1 MQWEENC
8 RMKAS
13 TIWDKK
19 WLRRL
24 LAAGFW
30 LAVWQIA
37 ALSLPKLLFA
47 GPAQTVQSLF
57 RMLGMADF
65 WLSIAFSVG
74 KIAGG
79 FVLAFVLGC
88 VLAALAYRF
97 PLIRVLLEPAVQ
109 VMKSVP
115 VACFVVVALIW
126 VRSAWISVLTAFFV
140 VFPAVYINLQQG
152 LASVDIKMLEMAH
165 LFRLS
170 PGKRLRAVWLPAV
183 LPYLLGACRVS
194 VGMALKAGVAGE
206 IIGLPRWSI
215 GEQLYL
221 SKLYLNTAD
230 LFAWSLTILALSM
243 LLEKLLVRAAAAFER
258 KWGREA

>member
-1 MQWEENC
+1 
-8 RMKAS
+8 MKAS

-24 LAAGFW
+24 LAALFW

-47 GPAQTVQSLF
+47 GPAQTVQSLLF
-57 RMLGMADF
+57 MLRKADF
-65 WLSIAFSVG
+65 WLSILFSVS

-79 FVLAFVLGC
+79 FILAFALGCLLAVLAHRI
-88 VLAALAYRF
+88 ALARM
-97 PLIRVLLEPAVQ
+97 LLEPAVQ

-126 VRSAWISVLTAFFV
+126 VRSVWISVLTAFFV

-152 LASVDIKMLEMAH
+152 LQNTDEKMLEMAQV
-165 LFRLS
+165 FRLTA
-170 PGKRLRAVWLPAV
+170 GKRLRAVWLPAV
-183 LPYLLGACRVS
+183 LPYLLSACRVS

-230 LFAWSLTILALSM
+230 LFAWSLTILALS
-243 LLEKLLVRAAAAFER
+243 LVLEKLLVRAASSLEK
-258 KWGREA
+258 KWGATA

>member
-1 MQWEENC
+1 
-8 RMKAS
+8 MKAS
-13 TIWDKK
+13 TIWDNK

-24 LAAGFW
+24 LATAFW
-30 LAVWQIA
+30 LAAWQIA
-37 ALSLPKLLFA
+37 SLSLPKLLFA
-47 GPAQTVQSLF
+47 GPAQTVQSLLS
-57 RMLGMADF
+57 MLGQADF
-65 WLSIAFSVG
+65 WLSIVFSIS

-79 FVLAFVLGC
+79 FLSAFVLGC
-88 VLAALAYRF
+88 MLSMLAHRAPLA
-97 PLIRVLLEPAVQ
+97 RVLLEPAVQ

-152 LASVDIKMLEMAH
+152 LANVDEKMLEMARV
-165 LFRLS
+165 FRL
-170 PGKRLRAVWLPAV
+170 PAGKRLRAVWLPTV

-230 LFAWSLTILALSM
+230 LFAWSFTILMLSL
-243 LLEKLLVRAAAAFER
+243 LLEHLLVRTIAALEQ
-258 KWGREA
+258 KWGAV

>member
-1 MQWEENC
+1 
-8 RMKAS
+8 MKAS
-13 TIWDKK
+13 TIWDNK

-24 LAAGFW
+24 LATAFW

-37 ALSLPKLLFA
+37 SLSLPKLLFA
-47 GPAQTVQSLF
+47 GPAQTVQSLLF
-57 RMLGMADF
+57 MLRKADF
-65 WLSIAFSVG
+65 WLSILFSVS

-79 FVLAFVLGC
+79 FILAFALGCLLAVLAHRI
-88 VLAALAYRF
+88 ALARM
-97 PLIRVLLEPAVQ
+97 LLEPAVQ

-152 LASVDIKMLEMAH
+152 LQNTDEKMLEMAQV
-165 LFRLS
+165 FRLTA
-170 PGKRLRAVWLPAV
+170 GKRLRAVWLPAV
-183 LPYLLGACRVS
+183 LPYLLSACRVS

-230 LFAWSLTILALSM
+230 LFAWSLTILALS
-243 LLEKLLVRAAAAFER
+243 LVLEKLLVRAASSLEK
-258 KWGREA
+258 KWGATA

>member
-1 MQWEENC
+1 
-8 RMKAS
+8 MKAS
-13 TIWDKK
+13 TIWDNK

-24 LAAGFW
+24 LATAFW

-37 ALSLPKLLFA
+37 SLSLPKLLFA
-47 GPAQTVQSLF
+47 GPAQTVQSLLS
-57 RMLGMADF
+57 MLGQADF
-65 WLSIAFSVG
+65 WLSIVFSIS

-79 FVLAFVLGC
+79 FLFAFVLGC
-88 VLAALAYRF
+88 MLSVLAHRAPLA
-97 PLIRVLLEPAVQ
+97 RVLLEPAVQ
-109 VMKSVP
+109 VMKSIP

-152 LASVDIKMLEMAH
+152 LANVDEKMLEMARV
-165 LFRLS
+165 FRL
-170 PGKRLRAVWLPAV
+170 PAGKRLRAVWLPAV

-230 LFAWSLTILALSM
+230 LFAWSFTILMLSL
-243 LLEKLLVRAAAAFER
+243 LLEHLLVRTMAALEQ
-258 KWGREA
+258 KWGAV

>member
-1 MQWEENC
+1 
-8 RMKAS
+8 MKAS

-24 LAAGFW
+24 LAALFW

-47 GPAQTVQSLF
+47 GPAQTVQSLLF
-57 RMLGMADF
+57 MLRKADF
-65 WLSIAFSVG
+65 WLSILFSVS

-79 FVLAFVLGC
+79 FILAFALGCLLAVLAHRI
-88 VLAALAYRF
+88 ALARM
-97 PLIRVLLEPAVQ
+97 LLEPAVQ

-152 LASVDIKMLEMAH
+152 LQNTDEKMLEMAQV
-165 LFRLS
+165 FRLTA
-170 PGKRLRAVWLPAV
+170 GKRLRAVWLPAV
-183 LPYLLGACRVS
+183 LPYLLSACRVS

-230 LFAWSLTILALSM
+230 LFAWSLTILALS
-243 LLEKLLVRAAAAFER
+243 LVLEKLLVRAASSLEK
-258 KWGREA
+258 KWGATA

>member
-1 MQWEENC
+1 
-8 RMKAS
+8 MKAS

-24 LAAGFW
+24 LAALFW

-47 GPAQTVQSLF
+47 GPAQTVQSLLF
-57 RMLGMADF
+57 MLRKADF
-65 WLSIAFSVG
+65 WLSILFSVS

-79 FVLAFVLGC
+79 FILAFALGCLLAVLAHRI
-88 VLAALAYRF
+88 ALARM
-97 PLIRVLLEPAVQ
+97 LLEPAVQ

-152 LASVDIKMLEMAH
+152 LQNTDEKMLEMAQV
-165 LFRLS
+165 FRLIA
-170 PGKRLRAVWLPAV
+170 GKRLRAVWLPAV
-183 LPYLLGACRVS
+183 LPYLLSACRVS

-230 LFAWSLTILALSM
+230 LFAWSLTILALS
-243 LLEKLLVRAAAAFER
+243 LVLEKLLVRAASSLEK
-258 KWGREA
+258 KWGATA

>member
-1 MQWEENC
+1 MLWEESC

-13 TIWDKK
+13 TIWDKR
-19 WLRRL
+19 WRRW
-24 LAAGFW
+24 LAAAIFW
-30 LAVWQIA
+30 LGVWQA
-37 ALSLPKLLFA
+37 ASLALPKLLFA

-57 RMLGMADF
+57 SMIESADF
-65 WLSIAFSVG
+65 WLSIGCSIG

-88 VLAALAYRF
+88 LLAILAHRAALA
-97 PLIRVLLEPAVQ
+97 RVLLEPAVQ
-109 VMKSVP
+109 IMKSVP

-140 VFPAVYINLQQG
+140 VFPVVYINLQQG
-152 LASVDIKMLEMAH
+152 LSDVDAKMLEMARV
-165 LFRLS
+165 FGLS
-170 PGKRLRAVWLPAV
+170 GGKRFRAVYLPAV
-183 LPYLLGACRVS
+183 VPYVLSACRVS

-230 LFAWSLTILALSM
+230 LFAWSLTIIALSL
-243 LLEKLLVRAAAAFER
+243 LLEKLLVHAAAALQK
-258 KWGREA
+258 KWGAAT

>member
-1 MQWEENC
+1 
-8 RMKAS
+8 MKAS

-24 LAAGFW
+24 LAALFW

-47 GPAQTVQSLF
+47 GPAQTVQSLLF
-57 RMLGMADF
+57 MLRKADF
-65 WLSIAFSVG
+65 WLSILFSVS

-79 FVLAFVLGC
+79 FILAFALGCLLAVLAHRI
-88 VLAALAYRF
+88 ALARM
-97 PLIRVLLEPAVQ
+97 LLEPAVQ

-152 LASVDIKMLEMAH
+152 LQNTDEKMLEMAQV
-165 LFRLS
+165 FRLTA
-170 PGKRLRAVWLPAV
+170 GKRLRAVWLPAV
-183 LPYLLGACRVS
+183 LPYLLSACRIS

-230 LFAWSLTILALSM
+230 LFAWSLTILALS
-243 LLEKLLVRAAAAFER
+243 LVLEKLLVRAASSLEK
-258 KWGREA
+258 KWGATA